1 MLLFWMSNVLQKSK
15 NIYFYGIL
23 GENDSNEMRERDIM
37 KNLVFTQGMNI
48 EYVMTSDLTSTITVN
63 SVSIGQEQ

>member
-1 MLLFWMSNVLQKSK
+1 MSNVLQKSK
-15 NIYFYGIL
+15 KYYFYGIL